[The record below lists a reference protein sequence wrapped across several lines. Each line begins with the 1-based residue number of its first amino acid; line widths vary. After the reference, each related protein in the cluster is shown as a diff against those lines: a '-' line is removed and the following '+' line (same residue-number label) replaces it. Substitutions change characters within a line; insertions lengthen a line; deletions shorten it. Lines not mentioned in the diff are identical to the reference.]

1 MARRSVVTATTL
13 TNASTAEVALSGKA
27 GRVPLVRGC
36 YATNLVSA
44 YCGDSGGGLTCE
56 SLYDDC
62 NLGGAS
68 RSHSLR

>member
-36 YATNLVSA
+36 YATNLVPA
-44 YCGDSGGGLTCE
+44 YSGDSDGGLACE
-56 SLYDDC
+56 LFYDDC
-62 NLGGAS
+62 HLGGQQVA
-68 RSHSLR
+68 